1 MKNFSKK
8 ITVLSLIA
16 GAFMSTAAMADNVKV
31 NVNGMVCG
39 FCAQGITKKL
49 TKTDAVEKI
58 NVDLESK
65 IVSFSVQKGKTLD
78 DEAIKKLLTEAG
90 YTVVSIQR
98 EKP

>member
-1 MKNFSKK
+1 
-8 ITVLSLIA
+8 
-16 GAFMSTAAMADNVKV
+16 
-31 NVNGMVCG
+31 MVCG